1 MNLHCQQATTLTPK
15 EMTSLSR
22 ELGTL
27 KKSVSKIQQY
37 DALHEEVH
45 QLLAVINNPDSEKE
59 LVEIAKEEYDQQS
72 NELLELESDVL
83 NELLPED
90 SADVGDAII
99 ELRPGTGGL
108 EAGLFAMDMFK
119 MYQNYAQDSGWQFE
133 TLSITTSDL
142 DGLREAT
149 ASIRGDSVF
158 GKLKYE
164 VGVHRVQRIPETEK
178 INRVHTSTMT
188 VAVLP
193 EAEHV
198 ELDFN
203 PSDVRIESK
212 RASGAGGQH
221 VNTTD
226 SAIRLTHIPTGI
238 VVSIQDERSQHK
250 NKDKAFKILR
260 AKLYEIQREK
270 VKSERDENRKS
281 QVGTGDRSE
290 RIRTYNYPQDRITDH
305 RVGLTLHGIDNM
317 MNGDYLDQIVEALR
331 EQEKVEILK
340 SMFGDKN

>member
-1 MNLHCQQATTLTPK
+1 
-15 EMTSLSR
+15 MTALSR
-22 ELGTL
+22 DMGKL
-27 KKSVSKIQQY
+27 KKSVDIIKQY
-37 DALHEEVH
+37 DSLMQELQEL
-45 QLLAVINNPDSEKE
+45 QEIIKNPSSEKE
-59 LVEIAKEEYDQQS
+59 LVDIAREEHDQLIVDIIDL
-72 NELLELESDVL
+72 EDTLLV
-83 NELLPED
+83 ELLPED
-90 SADVGDAII
+90 EADSGDAII

-119 MYQNYAQDSGWQFE
+119 MYQKYAIENGWQFE
-133 TLSITTSDL
+133 PMSLTTSDL
-142 DGLREAT
+142 DGLKEAT

-164 VGVHRVQRIPETEK
+164 IGVHRVQRIPETEK

-193 EAEHV
+193 EAENV

-260 AKLYEIQREK
+260 AKLYEMQRNE
-270 VKSERDENRKS
+270 VKSKRDENRKS
-281 QVGTGDRSE
+281 QVGSGERSE
-290 RIRTYNYPQDRITDH
+290 RIRTYNFPQDRITDH
-305 RVGLTLHGIDNM
+305 RIGLTLHGMDSM
-317 MNGDYLDQIVEALR
+317 LNGDYLDQIINGLK
-331 EQEKVEILK
+331 EQEKVQTLEE
-340 SMFGDKN
+340 MFGDDANK